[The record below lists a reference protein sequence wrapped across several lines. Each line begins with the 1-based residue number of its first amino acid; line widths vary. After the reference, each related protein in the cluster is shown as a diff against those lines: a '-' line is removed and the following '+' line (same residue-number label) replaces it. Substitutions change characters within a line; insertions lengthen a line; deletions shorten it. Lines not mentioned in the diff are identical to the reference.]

1 MSSVEGWGVRSQNQ
15 REALAEQVAINW
27 NKKVII
33 IATLIMLCVLAFGAG
48 LMMTCMSMVSRGA
61 FPLAAGITTTV
72 GGAMSMIII
81 TVVSCHFQGKAIE
94 KRERIRNNSQ
104 ESVA

>member
-72 GGAMSMIII
+72 GGVISTLII
-81 TVVSCHFQGKAIE
+81 TSVSCCLRDQEYE
-94 KRERIRNNSQ
+94 KVNRIRNNSKNL
-104 ESVA
+104 